1 MIMSTQV
8 QACATKPLN
17 TVSTP
22 PTNDPG
28 PRTRRLDHEQ
38 LGELEDFLVG
48 LDQETRCRRFGYSQT
63 DEALRIYARKA
74 ITLATCVI
82 GVEVAGELRGVL
94 ELYAGG
100 PASWAEVALVVEKS
114 WRQRGLG
121 WAMLSEAGRSADTA
135 GMQTLRLIFSRDNWP
150 MRKLAS
156 KAQARIDLDLDE
168 ICADIAPSALPRA
181 A

>member
-1 MIMSTQV
+1 MRPSPSIQFLLPRPTIQGRGPAVSIKSNSASWSTFWSDS
-8 QACATKPLN
+8 TKKRAAAA
-17 TVSTP
+17 S
-22 PTNDPG
+22 DI
-28 PRTRRLDHEQ
+28 
-38 LGELEDFLVG
+38 
-48 LDQETRCRRFGYSQT
+48 SQT
-63 DEALRIYARKA
+63 DEALRVYARKA
-74 ITLATCVI
+74 IALATCVI

-135 GMQTLRLIFSRDNWP
+135 GTQTLRLIFSRHNWP

-168 ICADIAPSALPRA
+168 ICADIPASALPSA